1 MMRTAAVLAATV
13 VLAGCSSSPIAGKA
27 VKASDGDAAVV
38 ALMDTGAYSVTAGHP
53 YGAVGEDAGKQ
64 NLMEAHRIAEFTVGP
79 WEVDDALRM
88 MPGAIDAGLNSPL
101 DSVKMIRDN
110 GVMPNPLP
118 DVAEAHGFRSGF
130 ASARVTSTG
139 PQRSLQNVVLLFP
152 DAASAAAAAAE
163 MVAKAPPVRD
173 VVPGPPAALPNTPES
188 LALTYALPDDV
199 TRVDSFTAHGPYVLY
214 QSAVT
219 PSLGIGGGATVLAG
233 GALASQLNRID
244 EFTPT
249 APADLPKLSLDPT
262 GRLLSLT
269 LTAPDNAGPLMAGVW
284 APQGWLHFEYDP
296 VTAAALFKTAGV
308 DAVTQMLTTVYQAG
322 NPDGAARIA
331 QEFAKQMGNL
341 VDVSPVDGVPGLPSA
356 KCFQRNKGALPATA
370 AMTWQRILWHVRC
383 VATVDRYVYT
393 AFSADVAD
401 VRQQMAAQYR
411 ILAGE

>member
-38 ALMDTGAYSVTAGHP
+38 ALMDTGAYTVTPSHP
-53 YGAVGEDAGKQ
+53 FGAVGDNVSSQ

-79 WEVDDALRM
+79 WEVDDALRA

-101 DSVKMIRDN
+101 NSVTMIRDN
-110 GVMPNPLP
+110 GVMPNPWP
-118 DVAEAHGFRSGF
+118 DIAEAHGFRAGF
-130 ASARVTSTG
+130 ASARVTPTG
-139 PQRSLQNVVLLFP
+139 ADRSLQNVVLEFP
-152 DAASAAAAAAE
+152 DPPAAAAAAAE
-163 MVAKAPPVRD
+163 MVAKAPPRLD
-173 VVPGPPAALPNTPES
+173 VAPGPPAPLQDTPES
-188 LALTYALPDDV
+188 LAVSYALPDDV

-214 QSAVT
+214 QSAVSPRLAT
-219 PSLGIGGGATVLAG
+219 GANAAILAG
-233 GALASQLNRID
+233 SALNTQKKRID

-249 APADLPKLSLDPT
+249 ATADLPKLPLDPT

-269 LTAPDNAGPLMAGVW
+269 LSGPDNAAPVMAGVW
-284 APQGWLHFEYDP
+284 APQGWLNFEFDP

-308 DAVTQMLTTVYQAG
+308 DAVTQRLTTVYQAG
-322 NPDGAARIA
+322 NADGAARIA
-331 QEFAKQMGNL
+331 QEFAKQMGSL

-356 KCFQRNKGALPATA
+356 KCFQRNKGALPGTA
-370 AMTWQRILWHVRC
+370 AMSWQRILWHVRC
-383 VATVDRYVYT
+383 VATVDRYTYT